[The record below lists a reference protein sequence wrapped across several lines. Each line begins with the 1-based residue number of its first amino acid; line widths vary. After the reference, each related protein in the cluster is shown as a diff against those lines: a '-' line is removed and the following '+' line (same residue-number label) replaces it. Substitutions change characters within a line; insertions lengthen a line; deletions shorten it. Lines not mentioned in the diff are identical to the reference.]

1 MGLYDAYLIII
12 IISIIVSV
20 LSWRWFVVTT
30 DDVVS
35 VQTGL
40 WTTCTTSYDFEQCTS
55 TPSLTRTK
63 NELIGRIIFVS
74 GAAMTLFFMLLFLY
88 DQNIGKGTRALMLC
102 ISALLSIAGIVLLYG
117 TKLGLVG
124 ENVTLGWGIWLS
136 AAWSIAV
143 LLMSIFEAYRFWVK
157 NYKKEGVA
165 SDTSKDTVDNTPT
178 TNTSTADTSTADTT
192 IPGDTLYDTQD
203 LSFDEQRAGGTVKPT
218 NVGRPTAVPVPGREQ
233 DRREHYE
240 DPFAKYGGIGNI
252 DFGNFDMGDQYT
264 DNGLQKRAPKQM
276 MPRQL
281 GEEERGGNGLDRT
294 PPLVAQQPGTAAAG
308 RKNERDRDDDDV
320 DNADQWYH
328 ERT

>member
-102 ISALLSIAGIVLLYG
+102 ISALLSISGIVLLYG

-143 LLMSIFEAYRFWVK
+143 LLMSIFEAYGK
-157 NYKKEGVA
+157 YKKEKTVVA
-165 SDTSKDTVDNTPT
+165 D
-178 TNTSTADTSTADTT
+178 NTSTTDTSTTAADTSSDTA
-192 IPGDTLYDTQD
+192 IPDDTLYDTQD
-203 LSFDEQRAGGTVKPT
+203 LLLGEQRAGGTVKPT
-218 NVGRPTAVPVPGREQ
+218 NVERPTVPVPGREQ

-264 DNGLQKRAPKQM
+264 DNGLQKRAPKQT

-281 GEEERGGNGLDRT
+281 GEEERGGDRT
-294 PPLVAQQPGTAAAG
+294 HPLVAQQQPGTAVG
-308 RKNERDRDDDDV
+308 RKNEIGGDDDDV
-320 DNADQWYH
+320 ENADQWYH